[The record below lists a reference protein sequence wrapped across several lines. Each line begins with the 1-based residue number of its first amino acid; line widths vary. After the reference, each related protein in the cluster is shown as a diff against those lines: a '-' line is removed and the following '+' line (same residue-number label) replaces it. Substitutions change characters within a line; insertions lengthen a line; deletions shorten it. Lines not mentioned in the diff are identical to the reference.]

1 MRGPYDDIIDLPH
14 PTSERHPRMPMA
26 NRAAQ
31 FSPFA
36 ALTGYEDAVQETAR
50 QTVAR
55 PELTEEEKSHLNAEL
70 QALAEKISEHPT
82 VSLTYFQP
90 DERKAGGA
98 FVTAEGAAKKL
109 DRHTGMVILDDGR
122 KIPVENLMSIQL
134 I

>member
-1 MRGPYDDIIDLPH
+1 MSGPYDDIIDLPH
-14 PTSERHPRMPMA
+14 PTSTRHPRMPMA

-55 PELTEEEKSHLNAEL
+55 PELTKEEKSHLNAEL

>member
-1 MRGPYDDIIDLPH
+1 MSGPYDDIIDLPH
-14 PTSERHPRMPMA
+14 PTSTRHPRMPMA

-98 FVTAEGAAKKL
+98 FVTAEGAAKNL

>member
-1 MRGPYDDIIDLPH
+1 MSGPYDDIIALPH
-14 PTSERHPRMPMA
+14 PTSTRHPRMPMA

>member
-1 MRGPYDDIIDLPH
+1 MSGPYDDIIDLPH
-14 PTSERHPRMPMA
+14 PTSTRHPRMPMA

-109 DRHTGMVILDDGR
+109 DRQTGMVILDDGR

>member
-1 MRGPYDDIIDLPH
+1 
-14 PTSERHPRMPMA
+14 MA

>member
-1 MRGPYDDIIDLPH
+1 MSGPYDDIIDLPH
-14 PTSERHPRMPMA
+14 PTSTRHPRMPMA

-122 KIPVENLMSIQL
+122 KIPV
-134 I
+134 

>member
-1 MRGPYDDIIDLPH
+1 MSGPYDDIIDLPH
-14 PTSERHPRMPMA
+14 PTSTRHPRMPMA

>member
-1 MRGPYDDIIDLPH
+1 MSGPYDDIINLPH

>member
-1 MRGPYDDIIDLPH
+1 MCGPYDDIIDLPH
-14 PTSERHPRMPMA
+14 PTSTRHPRMPMA

>member
-1 MRGPYDDIIDLPH
+1 MSGPYDDIIDLPH
-14 PTSERHPRMPMA
+14 PTSTRHPRMPMA

-55 PELTEEEKSHLNAEL
+55 PELTKEEKSHLNAEL

-90 DERKAGGA
+90 DERKAGGG

>member
-1 MRGPYDDIIDLPH
+1 MSGPYDDIIDLPH
-14 PTSERHPRMPMA
+14 PTSTRHPRMPMA

-36 ALTGYEDAVQETAR
+36 ALTGYEDAVQDTAR

>member
-1 MRGPYDDIIDLPH
+1 MSGPYDDIIDLPH
-14 PTSERHPRMPMA
+14 PTSTRHPRMPMA

-90 DERKAGGA
+90 DERKAGGG

>member
-1 MRGPYDDIIDLPH
+1 MSGPYDDIIDLPH
-14 PTSERHPRMPMA
+14 PTSTRHPRMPMA

-70 QALAEKISEHPT
+70 QALAEKIGEHPT